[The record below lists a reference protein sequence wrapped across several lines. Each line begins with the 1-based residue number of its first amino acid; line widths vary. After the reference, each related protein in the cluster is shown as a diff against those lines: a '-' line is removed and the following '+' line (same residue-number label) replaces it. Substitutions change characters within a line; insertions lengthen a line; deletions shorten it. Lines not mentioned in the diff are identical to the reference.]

1 MLTKLDTLPAGF
13 FEASPT
19 TLHEILPG
27 PTLITLEGKRPQ
39 PLFISVLLHG
49 NETVGLEAIQRVLA
63 KTTYG
68 SGKGPLPRSMSLF
81 IGNSQAAAKGLR
93 QLPGQPDFNRIW
105 PGGVETGTPEQK
117 ACTEVFKIMEQRR
130 PFASV
135 DVHNTSG
142 MNPHYAAVN
151 KLDAAPLHLASF
163 FSRTV
168 VYFRLPKGAQSLA
181 FSEICPS
188 VTVECGKTGDQS
200 GVDHA
205 EEFLSACLHL
215 SKLPHHDVA
224 PRDINLFHTVGRVTV
239 DKATTF
245 GFGSEKV
252 DLRFVDHLD
261 QYNFTE
267 LPSGTILGRVNGNG
281 KPPISVCN
289 ESGDDVTDD
298 YFLVE
303 GGLLKTRTGVMPSM
317 LTKDI
322 TIIREDC
329 LCYVMER
336 HPFGIEGQ

>member
-1 MLTKLDTLPAGF
+1 MLTTLDTLPAGF

-49 NETVGLEAIQRVLA
+49 NETVGFEAIQKVLA
-63 KTTYG
+63 KTVHG
-68 SGKGPLPRSMSLF
+68 AGAQPLARSLSLF
-81 IGNSQAAAKGLR
+81 IGNTQAAARGLR
-93 QLPGQPDFNRIW
+93 HLPGQPDFNRIW
-105 PGGVETGTPEQK
+105 PGGAQPRTPEHK
-117 ACTEVFKIMEQRR
+117 ITAEVFAAMKQRQ

-135 DVHNTSG
+135 DIHNTSG
-142 MNPHYAAVN
+142 MNPHYACVN
-151 KLDAAPLHLASF
+151 RLDAAPLHLASF

-188 VTVECGKTGDQS
+188 VTVECGKTGDKT

-215 SKLPHHDVA
+215 SELPHHDVA
-224 PRDINLFHTVGRVTV
+224 RHDITLFHTVGRVTV

-261 QYNFTE
+261 QFNFTE
-267 LPSGTILGRVNGNG
+267 LPTGTILGRVKGNG
-281 KPPISVCN
+281 KPPIAVRN
-289 ESGDDVTDD
+289 ENGHDVTDD

-303 GGLLKTRTGVMPSM
+303 EGLLKTRTGVMPSM
-317 LTKDI
+317 LTKDM

-336 HPFGIEGQ
+336 YPFGIEGR